1 MTQEKY
7 VRMYLFPSPT
17 GVTYY
22 KLNTIQDFK
31 KTGASFRPQQGLPII
46 NYLKQF
52 IKNIQF
58 GFRPQQG
65 LPIINPYLQNP
76 DKHYLK

>member
-1 MTQEKY
+1 MKNLLGFRPQQGLPIINLSSRISNRKVQT
-7 VRMYLFPSPT
+7 M
-17 GVTYY
+17 
-22 KLNTIQDFK
+22 
-31 KTGASFRPQQGLPII
+31 SFRPQQGLPII

-65 LPIINPYLQNP
+65 LPIINL
-76 DKHYLK
+76 